1 MFRRDWATS
10 SRNGGAPAG
19 QAFAPQEGERNLVII
34 RLRQSNLNR
43 SVGAVGL
50 DSADPRDQPRI
61 ELNYLSSDVDVVR
74 LREGTRLGL
83 RLAGQMTVRNTWP
96 F

>member
-34 RLRQSNLNR
+34 PTINLNR

-50 DSADPRDQPRI
+50 DSADPRDPPRI

-74 LREGTRLGL
+74 LREGIRLGL